1 MSWWNDLRRA
11 WSARRPKE
19 APRISGDHDPVTGER
34 YYRMLPTDDGGESY
48 QMECTLCKAQGNI
61 LARKFIHEDNC
72 PLKDE

>member
-11 WSARRPKE
+11 WSARWTKE

-48 QMECTLCKAQGNI
+48 QMECKLCKAQGNI